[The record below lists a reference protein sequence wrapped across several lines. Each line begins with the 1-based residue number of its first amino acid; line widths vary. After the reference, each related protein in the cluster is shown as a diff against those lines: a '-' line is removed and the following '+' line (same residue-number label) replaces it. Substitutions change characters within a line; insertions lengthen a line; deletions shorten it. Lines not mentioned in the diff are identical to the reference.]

1 MGRVISS
8 VVERYG
14 SAARP
19 SSPSKTTHVLML
31 YPTVLQDSLRGNLH
45 QIKSVLEAA
54 SPGAVEELTREA
66 TASDGSSTLLE
77 DADISA
83 VSPGCLFPI
92 RR

>member
-19 SSPSKTTHVLML
+19 SSFSKPTHVLML
-31 YPTVLQDSLRGNLH
+31 YPTVLQDALRSNLD

-54 SPGAVEELTREA
+54 SPGAVEELTREV
-66 TASDGSSTLLE
+66 ASDGSSTLLE
-77 DADISA
+77 DADVSA
-83 VSPGCLFPI
+83 VSPGCLVSI